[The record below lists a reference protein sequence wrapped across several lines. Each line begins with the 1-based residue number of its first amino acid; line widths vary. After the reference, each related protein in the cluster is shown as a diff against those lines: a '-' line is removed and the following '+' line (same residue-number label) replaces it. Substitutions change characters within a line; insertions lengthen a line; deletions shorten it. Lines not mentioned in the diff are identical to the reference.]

1 VEGEVADT
9 QLGGH
14 LPDEVRSATE
24 HHTAVVVGGGQSGLA
39 TAYYLRRYEVD
50 FLILDN
56 QEEPGGAWLHAWPSL
71 TLFSAA
77 EFSNLPGW
85 PMPQYPG
92 YPPARHVIDYL
103 TSYERRYD
111 LPVRRPVHV
120 RSVSHDRGM
129 FFLDSTVGQF
139 TADLLVTSEVTWFTL
154 ERPRWMPDDV
164 DGRDLFLRSRRRIL
178 GGDSGPNLGDIV
190 ALPHLRELRDSGQ
203 LTATPIFDSLSELDH
218 DHLIWCTGFRPA
230 LGPFRHLMR
239 GRETAVK
246 NLHLVGYGNWTGDGS
261 ATLMGVGPFAKHTAR
276 VVAGRVDEA
285 WQHEF

>member
-1 VEGEVADT
+1 MVARVAFTD
-9 QLGGH
+9 
-14 LPDEVRSATE
+14 A
-24 HHTAVVVGGGQSGLA
+24 
-39 TAYYLRRYEVD
+39 
-50 FLILDN
+50 
-56 QEEPGGAWLHAWPSL
+56 
-71 TLFSAA
+71 FSAA

-111 LPVRRPVHV
+111 LPVRRPVHM
-120 RSVSHDRGM
+120 RSVSHDGGM

-285 WQHEF
+285 WQHEL

>member
-1 VEGEVADT
+1 MEGEVADT

-24 HHTAVVVGGGQSGLA
+24 HHTAVVIGGGQSGLA

-120 RSVSHDRGM
+120 RSVSHDGGM

>member
-1 VEGEVADT
+1 MEGEVADT

-24 HHTAVVVGGGQSGLA
+24 HHTTVVVGGGQSGLA

-56 QEEPGGAWLHAWPSL
+56 QEEPGGVWLHAWPSL

-120 RSVSHDRGM
+120 RSVSHDGGM

-285 WQHEF
+285 RQHEF

>member
-1 VEGEVADT
+1 MAI
-9 QLGGH
+9 
-14 LPDEVRSATE
+14 
-24 HHTAVVVGGGQSGLA
+24 VVGGGQSSLA
-39 TAYYLRRYEVD
+39 TAYYLRRFKVD

-85 PMPQYPG
+85 PVPQYPG

-111 LPVRRPVHV
+111 LPVRCPVHV
-120 RSVSHDRGM
+120 RSVSHDGGM
-129 FFLDSTVGQF
+129 FFLDSTEGQF
-139 TADLLVTSEVTWFTL
+139 TAEHVVAATGTWSAPFVPHYPGTF
-154 ERPRWMPDDV
+154 RGRQRHSSTYPGPDPFRGAKIAV
-164 DGRDLFLRSRRRIL
+164 V

-190 ALPHLRELRDSGQ
+190 AVLHLRELRDSDQ

-230 LGPFRHLMR
+230 LSPFRHLMR
-239 GRETAVK
+239 GRETAMT
-246 NLHLVGYGNWTGDGS
+246 NLHLVGYGNWAGDAS
-261 ATLMGVGPFAKHTAR
+261 ATLMGGSPLPNTLPR
-276 VVAGRVDEA
+276 
-285 WQHEF
+285 

>member
-1 VEGEVADT
+1 MA
-9 QLGGH
+9 
-14 LPDEVRSATE
+14 E
-24 HHTAVVVGGGQSGLA
+24 HHMAIVVGGGQSGLA
-39 TAYYLRRYEVD
+39 AAYYLRRFKVD

-85 PMPQYPG
+85 PVPQYPG

-120 RSVSHDRGM
+120 RSVSHDGGM
-129 FFLDSTVGQF
+129 FFLDSTEGQF
-139 TADLLVTSEVTWFTL
+139 TAEHVVAATGTWSAPFVPHYPGTF
-154 ERPRWMPDDV
+154 RGRQRHSSTYPGPDPFRGAKIAV
-164 DGRDLFLRSRRRIL
+164 V

-190 ALPHLRELRDSGQ
+190 ALPHLRELRDSDQ

-218 DHLIWCTGFRPA
+218 DHLIWCTGFRPV

-246 NLHLVGYGNWTGDGS
+246 NLHLVGYGNWTGDGT
-261 ATLMGVGPFAKHTAR
+261 ATLMGVGPFAKHTAQ

-285 WQHEF
+285 RQQKF

>member
-1 VEGEVADT
+1 MEGEVADT

-56 QEEPGGAWLHAWPSL
+56 QEVPGGAWLHAWPSL

-120 RSVSHDRGM
+120 RSVSHDGGM

-285 WQHEF
+285 RQHEF